1 YEGEKSVM
9 EESKKVLIIDEDE
22 NGKITSDEIIGLT
35 SESIRSQQKNDL
47 AKKADKYVK
56 KQLEIKAKKER
67 IMDKSFEL

>member
-1 YEGEKSVM
+1 MDEG
-9 EESKKVLIIDEDE
+9 KKVIIIDEDQ
-22 NGKITSDEIIGLT
+22 NGEITSDEIIGVT
-35 SESIRSQQKNDL
+35 SESVRIQKNDI

>member
-1 YEGEKSVM
+1 M